1 MSNQVELPPEPHQH
15 IDRLLEELMSRAGEV
30 LQARDGLRKL
40 LAANRSIFA
49 ELSLPG
55 VLRQVVESARE
66 LIGARYGAL
75 GVIGTDG
82 SLESFIHSG
91 LSTEQAEQIGELPRG
106 RGLLG
111 EVIVH
116 PEPIRLLDISADQR
130 SVGFPEHHP
139 PMHSFLGVPIRLRD
153 EVYGNLYLT
162 ESLTGEFTQEHT
174 ELAIALAGTAAIAI
188 ENARLFREA
197 QRRQEWLHA
206 STEVTRQLLAGDGQL
221 PDVAQAALVTADA
234 DLVAVLL
241 PGPDDSLV
249 VEVAV
254 GPGADELVGLIYTD
268 PGSLAALVLSTGVPI
283 RLGGT
288 GEPDAPGVI
297 LSRVADIGP
306 AMALPLTG
314 PSGIRGV
321 LLAGR
326 LSGRAAF
333 TLAELDMAAGFAGH
347 ATVALE
353 MADARSI
360 KDRVALLEERDR
372 IARDLHDHVIQRLFA
387 TGLTVQSVSA
397 QVPPTQAQRLSAQ
410 VDAIDETIRQIR
422 TAIFSLTTVSPGTG
436 RSVRSGLLQT
446 IDEVSRLLAEPP
458 AVRLRGPIDAGIDA
472 ALAEDLDAV
481 LREALTNVARH
492 ARATTVQI
500 DLLVSGGRVVLTV
513 VDDGVGLAPGGRRS
527 GLKNLRERAENRGG
541 HLEVETAPG
550 AGTTLLWSVPV

>member
-1 MSNQVELPPEPHQH
+1 MNNQVELPPEPHQH

-75 GVIGTDG
+75 GVIGPDG
-82 SLESFIHSG
+82 SLESFVHSG
-91 LSTEQAEQIGELPRG
+91 MTPEQAERIGDLPRG

-116 PEPIRLLDISADQR
+116 PEPIRLHDISTDAR
-130 SVGFPEHHP
+130 SVGFPANHP

-162 ESLTGEFTQEHT
+162 ESLSGEFTQEHT

-206 STEVTRQLLAGDGQL
+206 STEVTRLLLAGDGQL
-221 PDVAQAALVTADA
+221 PEVAQAALTTADA
-234 DLVAVLL
+234 DMVAVLL

-254 GPGADELVGLIYTD
+254 GCGAEELVGLLHTD
-268 PGSLAALVLSTGVPI
+268 PGSIAALVLSTGVPI
-283 RLGGT
+283 RLAGVGD
-288 GEPDAPGVI
+288 PDAPTVI
-297 LSRVADIGP
+297 LSRVADVGP
-306 AMALPLTG
+306 VMALPLTG
-314 PSGIRGV
+314 PAGTRGV

-326 LSGRAAF
+326 LTGRSAF

-353 MADARSI
+353 MADSRSI
-360 KDRVALLEERDR
+360 KDRVSLLEERDR

-387 TGLTVQSVSA
+387 TGLTVQSVSS
-397 QVPPTQAQRLSAQ
+397 QVPPAQAERLSAQ

-436 RSVRSGLLQT
+436 RSVRTGLLQT

-458 AVRLRGPIDAGIDA
+458 AVRLHGPIDAGIDT

-492 ARATTVQI
+492 ARATTVQVDI
-500 DLLVSGGRVVLTV
+500 LVSGGRVVLTV
-513 VDDGVGLAPGGRRS
+513 VDDGVGLPDGGRRS
-527 GLKNLRERAENRGG
+527 GLKNMRERAENRGG